1 MFNLNQTITMKKS
14 FLFSTLLA
22 AVLFS
27 ASILITSCGGSK
39 TENQEQTTEEQP
51 AEDADVAE
59 VKYAC
64 PMHPEITGKKGD
76 VCSKCNMALEEVK
89 DGADST
95 ETHDHH

>member
-1 MFNLNQTITMKKS
+1 MFNLNQTIKMKKS

-27 ASILITSCGGSK
+27 ASVIVSCGGGK
-39 TENQEQTTEEQP
+39 TENQEQTTEDQP
-51 AEDADVAE
+51 EEDADEAE

-64 PMHPEITGKKGD
+64 PMHPEVTGKKGD

-95 ETHDHH
+95 EMHDHH

>member
-1 MFNLNQTITMKKS
+1 MKKH
-14 FLFSTLLA
+14 FLLSTLVFA
-22 AVLFS
+22 ALFCVS
-27 ASILITSCGGSK
+27 TIVSSCGGSK
-39 TENQEQTTEEQP
+39 TESKDQTTEEAP
-51 AEDADVAE
+51 AESADVAE

-95 ETHDHH
+95 DMHDHH